1 MRTRASLLQQVKDL
15 SNEIKWQEFYE
26 LYSDLIFYG
35 ACRAGLSPDE
45 AEDLVQV
52 VFIEL
57 MSRMADFKYDPEVGS
72 FRGWLLQRVKW
83 RARDVLRQRHTAPG
97 RTETLSDPTGR
108 GEVPISLEIPD
119 ETWNAQMEEF
129 WEKEWRK
136 TMVSRALQQ
145 LQESGQ
151 ISSKHFQ
158 ILELLF
164 ARGLPPADV
173 AQRLGIRR
181 GVVDNTH
188 FRCKDLLRQAL
199 KRLGESQ
206 P

>member
-15 SNEIKWQEFYE
+15 SNEAKWREFYE
-26 LYSDLIFYG
+26 LYSDLIFYA
-35 ACRAGLSPDE
+35 ACRAGLSPVE

-57 MSRMADFKYDPEVGS
+57 MGRMADFNYDPEVGS

-83 RARDVLRQRHTAPG
+83 RARDVLRQRHP
-97 RTETLSDPTGR
+97 
-108 GEVPISLEIPD
+108 VPVNPVALPESRAAEGTPIPPDVPD
-119 ETWNAQMEEF
+119 ESWNSRMEEF
-129 WEKEWRK
+129 WDKEWRK
-136 TMVSRALQQ
+136 TMVLRALQQ

-151 ISSKHFQ
+151 ISSKHVQ

-164 ARGLPPADV
+164 VRGLPPAEV
-173 AQRLGIRR
+173 AQRLDIRR

-188 FRCKDLLRQAL
+188 FRCKELLRQAL
-199 KRLGESQ
+199 KRLGESD